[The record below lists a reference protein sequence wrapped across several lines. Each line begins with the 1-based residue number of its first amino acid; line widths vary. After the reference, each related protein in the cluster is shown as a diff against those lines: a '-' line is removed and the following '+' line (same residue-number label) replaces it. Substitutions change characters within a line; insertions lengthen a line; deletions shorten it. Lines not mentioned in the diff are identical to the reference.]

1 MKKYF
6 FLLFF
11 CAFLLVGAKQIQ
23 AATTVQDTALTI
35 YRNRYSLNTQ
45 SLSLTTPEVVE
56 LRVPGSVAT
65 DDLYL
70 IDKKTNI
77 QQPLVVKNILEKID
91 VPFVVSVQGQSEPT
105 VSDNNGNTGI
115 ALRKTVNSQELA
127 YSDVEV
133 QFSEPALISGISLAF
148 DSLSQQPQT
157 VLIKALDDSLKDE
170 QVVFVSQLPYKSNF
184 SFPAVKVSKLILT
197 LSYKQT
203 LQLTEVSVN
212 QADASQT
219 QSYSMVR
226 FLAKPASSYFLYTD
240 ATTHQKPSVKNQEAG
255 NLFSV
260 QSVRKMMLPAPELNP
275 TFIPADSDVDGIL
288 DSVDNCP
295 TVANPDQ
302 IDKNYNG
309 VGDVCDDFD
318 YDTIPNN
325 RDNCPD

>member
-1 MKKYF
+1 
-6 FLLFF
+6 
-11 CAFLLVGAKQIQ
+11 
-23 AATTVQDTALTI
+23 
-35 YRNRYSLNTQ
+35 
-45 SLSLTTPEVVE
+45 
-56 LRVPGSVAT
+56 
-65 DDLYL
+65 
-70 IDKKTNI
+70 
-77 QQPLVVKNILEKID
+77 
-91 VPFVVSVQGQSEPT
+91 
-105 VSDNNGNTGI
+105 
-115 ALRKTVNSQELA
+115 
-127 YSDVEV
+127 
-133 QFSEPALISGISLAF
+133 
-148 DSLSQQPQT
+148 
-157 VLIKALDDSLKDE
+157 
-170 QVVFVSQLPYKSNF
+170 SNF

-219 QSYSMVR
+219 QSYSVVR

-240 ATTHQKPSVKNQEAG
+240 ATTHQRPSVKNQEAG

-275 TFIPADSDVDGIL
+275 AFIPADSDADGIL

-325 RDNCPD
+325 RDNCPDVANTQQADTDGDGIGDACDSVESRLTEQSPWLPWAAMSIAALIIGGLFYAVATSNTLVPPKTEA